1 MLMACLKSRLTGSCC
16 SGRTLRQQWVQFPG
30 SPGAAEIARLKRH
43 GGYEPGLA
51 WMESL
56 VPSENKLPPS
66 DHFSRG
72 L

>member
-1 MLMACLKSRLTGSCC
+1 MGSI
-16 SGRTLRQQWVQFPG
+16 PG
-30 SPGAAEIARLKRH
+30 SPGAAEIARLKRQ

-72 L
+72 LQLSVTHPSACSPKSSQYSV